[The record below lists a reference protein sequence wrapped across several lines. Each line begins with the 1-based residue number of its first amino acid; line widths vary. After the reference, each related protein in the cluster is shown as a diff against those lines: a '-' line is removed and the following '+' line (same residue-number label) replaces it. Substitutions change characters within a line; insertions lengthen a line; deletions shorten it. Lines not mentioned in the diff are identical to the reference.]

1 MTQCCEMFRTV
12 VIILALFPV
21 NLIHATYLSPINVV
35 LSSFQR
41 MVQFRD
47 TLTTV
52 VVPLTGARV
61 VQSSGGAAGGVVSEG
76 QGYGLLIGGTVVASL
91 NPADPRWAVAVTFTY
106 QLFLGWKRMCQLTN
120 QGSCQQGGFNCGGIY
135 PCLPNWKFD
144 SGLTAAL
151 GTGSAPDGDEDAIL
165 GMILFAQATRS
176 RGFPWWTELAA
187 WAYNSSK
194 AFADFDTSLSP
205 NGKNRIV
212 RLGSCFG
219 GWDCSNP
226 SYFAPGHYRV
236 FRDYM
241 LAYNTVEG
249 QKYVPLWNNLV
260 NTTYLVLQA
269 NQCPS
274 SGLVTN
280 WYVPNP
286 SSPSTGGSVVSTCDF
301 SGTPPAQYGSEAC
314 RTPWRVTLD
323 YLWYPD
329 QSQNA
334 GNAAF
339 ARRVASEVTSKLK
352 LATSACM
359 SVGCNQA
366 IKLDI
371 PASCFVK
378 SVLDPWTD
386 IMFMFGPLSVSLMV
400 PLLPTD
406 PQASFQQNALN
417 LAALKVN
424 RTSLVDYYS
433 GSWLTITTMTLSQD
447 LVCANPYTAQCK
459 TRLGKREHAP

>member
-1 MTQCCEMFRTV
+1 MF
-12 VIILALFPV
+12 IILVVALLPV
-21 NLIHATYLSPINVV
+21 TLIQGAYLSPANVA
-35 LSSFQR
+35 LNSFQR

-47 TLTTV
+47 RLTTV
-52 VVPLTGARV
+52 VDPLKGTRA

-91 NPADPRWAVAVTFTY
+91 DSADPKWAVAVTFTY
-106 QLFLGWKRMCQLTN
+106 QLFLGWQRMCQLTN
-120 QGSCQQGGFNCGGIY
+120 QGSCQQGGFYCGGKY

-144 SGLTAAL
+144 GQLTTAQ

-165 GMILFAQATRS
+165 GMILFVQATKNK
-176 RGFPWWTELAA
+176 GFPWWTEVAA

-194 AFADFDTSLSP
+194 AFADFDTSLNPSR
-205 NGKNRIV
+205 KNRIV

-219 GWDCSNP
+219 GWDCCNP
-226 SYFAPGHYRV
+226 SYFAPGHYKV

-241 LAYNTVEG
+241 LAYNPAEG
-249 QKYVPLWNNLV
+249 QRYLPLWNNLV

-286 SSPSTGGSVVSTCDF
+286 TNPSTGGSVVSTCDF
-301 SGTPPAQYGSEAC
+301 SGTPPDQFGSEAC

-329 QSQNA
+329 QSQGS

-339 ARRVASEVTSKLK
+339 ARRVASQATSKLK
-352 LATSACM
+352 LASSACM

-366 IKLDI
+366 MKLDL
-371 PASCFVK
+371 PSSCFVK

-386 IMFMFGPLSVSLMV
+386 IMFMFGPVSTALMV
-400 PLLPTD
+400 PLLSTD
-406 PQASFQQNALN
+406 LQAPFQQNALN
-417 LAALKVN
+417 LAALVVN
-424 RTSLVDYYS
+424 RTALTDYYS
-433 GSWLTITTMTLSQD
+433 GSWLTITTLTLNQD
-447 LVCANPYTAQCK
+447 IVCANPYTTQCK
-459 TRLGKREHAP
+459 TRLGKRNNAL

>member
-1 MTQCCEMFRTV
+1 MFKGKAVTV
-12 VIILALFPV
+12 ILLLFDLS
-21 NLIHATYLSPINVV
+21 LIHASYLAPVNVV
-35 LSSFQR
+35 LNSFQR

-52 VVPLTGARV
+52 VDPLKGTRA

-91 NPADPRWAVAVTFTY
+91 SPTDPRWATAVNFTY
-106 QLFLGWKRMCQLTN
+106 QVFLGWQRMCQLTN
-120 QGSCQQGGFNCGGIY
+120 QGSCQQGGYYCDGKY
-135 PCLPNWKFD
+135 PCLPDWKFD
-144 SGLTAAL
+144 GRLTAAQ

-165 GMILFAQATRS
+165 GMILFAQATKN
-176 RGFPWWTELAA
+176 RGFPWWTEVAA

-194 AFADFDTSLSP
+194 AFADFDTLLSP

-226 SYFAPGHYRV
+226 SYFAPGHYKV

-241 LAYNTVEG
+241 LAYNPLEG
-249 QKYVPLWNNLV
+249 QKYLPLWTNLV

-269 NQCPS
+269 NQCPT

-286 SSPSTGGSVVSTCDF
+286 SNPSMGGSVVSSCDF
-301 SGTPPAQYGSEAC
+301 SGTDPAQFGSEAC

-329 QSQNA
+329 QSKFSNT
-334 GNAAF
+334 AF
-339 ARRVASEVTSKLK
+339 AMRVASEVTSKLK
-352 LATSACM
+352 LATNACK
-359 SVGCNQA
+359 SVGCNPA
-366 IKLDI
+366 MKLDL
-371 PASCFVK
+371 PVSCFVK

-400 PLLPTD
+400 PLLPSD
-406 PQASFQQNALN
+406 PQASFQQKALN
-417 LAALKVN
+417 LAAFVVN
-424 RTSLVDYYS
+424 STALVDYYS
-433 GSWLTITTMTLSQD
+433 GSWLSITTITLSED
-447 LVCANPYTAQCK
+447 IVCANPYTAQCK
-459 TRLGKREHAP
+459 TRLGKRDTLS